1 MLRAVHLLDFIRGS
15 RASTEGRRGGKVNM
29 SKSRRTTAEGRAQ
42 AERGEPLARAPLRWG
57 LALNLTMAL
66 VLGLGLGFLQANAGQ
81 LAVPIPPLAL
91 ALAGAGVMGLLAGLT
106 ARLILRGW
114 TGTLKF
120 LLSLLTLLVWM
131 AVAEATYD
139 VWVRLH
145 PFEYL
150 ARANNW
156 VEMGQLAIGCL
167 SIIAINLIGR
177 RTRERASLQWIW
189 RSGDRAP
196 AATVARASLK
206 WGLGLNLAVAV
217 VLGLGLGFLQ
227 ANASQLTVPVPPLAL
242 ALTGAGGMGLLFGL
256 TARLTLR
263 GWTEVL
269 KLLVVLLALLI
280 WISVAEATYAV
291 WTGLRP
297 LEYLARADNWVEM
310 GQLTIGCL
318 GAIVGG
324 LARRGTGLAEVP
336 LAPQRGRGIAA
347 PVRRARRRRQ
357 PAATANGLLSQ
368 RTASQPRQAARVRQ
382 RWALLL
388 PQLRLPTRTRR
399 RPLPVRKSSGVKVI
413 AKAEDRCP
421 YCLDV
426 IKKDDPR
433 GVVVCEICETPHHAD
448 CWEAGGKC
456 QVPHLIT

>member
-15 RASTEGRRGGKVNM
+15 RASTERRRGGRVNM
-29 SKSRRTTAEGRAQ
+29 SRSRRKAAGGHAEAEG
-42 AERGEPLARAPLRWG
+42 GPLARAPLRWG

-81 LAVPIPPLAL
+81 LAVPIPSVAL

-114 TGTLKF
+114 TGVLKF
-120 LLSLLTLLVWM
+120 LLVAVTLLVWM
-131 AVAEATYD
+131 AVAEATYA
-139 VWVRLH
+139 VWTGLRPL
-145 PFEYL
+145 EYL
-150 ARANNW
+150 AGADNW

-177 RTRERASLQWIW
+177 RTQEVAPLQWVW

-196 AATVARASLK
+196 TATVARAPLK
-206 WGLGLNLAVAV
+206 WALGLNLAVAL

-227 ANASQLTVPVPPLAL
+227 ANVSQLTVPVPPLAL
-242 ALTGAGGMGLLFGL
+242 ALTGAGVMGLLFGL
-256 TARLTLR
+256 TAHLTLR
-263 GWTEVL
+263 GRTEAL
-269 KLLVVLLALLI
+269 KLLVVLLALLV
-280 WISVAEATYAV
+280 WMTVAEATYAV

-297 LEYLARADNWVEM
+297 LEYLAGADNWIEM
-310 GQLTIGCL
+310 GQLAIGCL

-324 LARRGTGLAEVP
+324 LARRRTSPAEGA
-336 LAPQRGRGIAA
+336 LAPQRRRETAA
-347 PVRRARRRRQ
+347 PVRRTRRRRQ
-357 PAATANGLLSQ
+357 PTATPQRAASQ
-368 RTASQPRQAARVRQ
+368 RRPAARVRE
-382 RWALLL
+382 RRVLSL

-399 RPLPVRKSSGVKVI
+399 RPLPVRKSSGLKVI

-426 IKKDDPR
+426 IKKNDPR
-433 GVVVCEICETPHHAD
+433 GVVFCEICETPHHAD

>member
-1 MLRAVHLLDFIRGS
+1 MLEAAHLLDFIRGS
-15 RASTEGRRGGKVNM
+15 RASKGRRGGRVNM
-29 SKSRRTTAEGRAQ
+29 SRSRRTA
-42 AERGEPLARAPLRWG
+42 AERRAEAGGGPLAKTPLRWG

-81 LAVPIPPLAL
+81 LAVPVPPLAL

-114 TGTLKF
+114 MWTLKF
-120 LLSLLTLLVWM
+120 LLVAVTLLAWM
-131 AVAEATYD
+131 AVTEATYA
-139 VWVRLH
+139 VWVGLR

-150 ARANNW
+150 SEADNW

-167 SIIAINLIGR
+167 SVIAVNLAGL
-177 RTRERASLQWIW
+177 RTRERAPLQWIW
-189 RSGDRAP
+189 KSGDRAP
-196 AATVARASLK
+196 APTVARASLK
-206 WGLGLNLAVAV
+206 WGLVLHLAVAV
-217 VLGLGLGFLQ
+217 ILGLGLGLLQ

-242 ALTGAGGMGLLFGL
+242 ALAGAGVMGFLFGL

-263 GWTEVL
+263 GRTETL
-269 KLLVVLLALLI
+269 KLLVVLLALLA
-280 WISVAEATYAV
+280 WLAVAEATYAV

-297 LEYLARADNWVEM
+297 LEYLAGADNWVEM
-310 GQLTIGCL
+310 GQLAIGCL

-324 LARRGTGLAEVP
+324 LARRSISPAEVA
-336 LAPQRGRGIAA
+336 LAPQRVQETAT
-347 PVRRARRRRQ
+347 PVRSARRQRQ
-357 PAATANGLLSQ
+357 SA
-368 RTASQPRQAARVRQ
+368 ASQPRQAARVRQ
-382 RWALLL
+382 RRALSL
-388 PQLRLPTRTRR
+388 PHLGLPTRIRR
-399 RPLPVRKSSGVKVI
+399 RPLPVRKSSEVRVI

-426 IKKDDPR
+426 IEKNDPR
-433 GVVVCEICETPHHAD
+433 GVVVCEICGAPHHAD

>member
-1 MLRAVHLLDFIRGS
+1 MLRAAHLLDFIRGS
-15 RASTEGRRGGKVNM
+15 RASAEGRRGGRVNM
-29 SKSRRTTAEGRAQ
+29 SRSRRTAAEGRA
-42 AERGEPLARAPLRWG
+42 EGGPLARAPLRWG

-81 LAVPIPPLAL
+81 LAVPVPPLAL

-114 TGTLKF
+114 TGALKF
-120 LLSLLTLLVWM
+120 LLSLLTLLAWM
-131 AVAEATYD
+131 AVAEATYA
-139 VWVRLH
+139 VWVGLR

-150 ARANNW
+150 AGSDNW

-167 SIIAINLIGR
+167 SIMAVNLAGR
-177 RTRERASLQWIW
+177 RTRERAPLQWIW

-196 AATVARASLK
+196 APTVARASLK

-217 VLGLGLGFLQ
+217 GLGLGLGFLQ
-227 ANASQLTVPVPPLAL
+227 ANAGQLTVSVPPLAL
-242 ALTGAGGMGLLFGL
+242 ALTGAGVMGLLFGL

-263 GWTEVL
+263 GRTETL
-269 KLLVVLLALLI
+269 KLLVVLLALLV
-280 WISVAEATYAV
+280 WLAMAEATYAV

-310 GQLTIGCL
+310 GQLAIGCL
-318 GAIVGG
+318 SAIVGG
-324 LARRGTGLAEVP
+324 LARRRASPAEVA
-336 LAPQRGRGIAA
+336 LASQRARGTAA
-347 PVRRARRRRQ
+347 PARRAPRRRRQ
-357 PAATANGLLSQ
+357 PAATSQ
-368 RTASQPRQAARVRQ
+368 RTAGRPRQAARVRQ
-382 RWALLL
+382 RRALSL

-399 RPLPVRKSSGVKVI
+399 RPLPVRRSSGVRVI
-413 AKAEDRCP
+413 AKAEERCP
-421 YCLDV
+421 YCLDM
-426 IKKDDPR
+426 IEKNDPR
-433 GVVVCEICETPHHAD
+433 GVVVCEICGTPHHAD

>member
-1 MLRAVHLLDFIRGS
+1 MS
-15 RASTEGRRGGKVNM
+15 R
-29 SKSRRTTAEGRAQ
+29 SRRKAAGGHAEAEG
-42 AERGEPLARAPLRWG
+42 GPLARAPLKWG

-81 LAVPIPPLAL
+81 LAVPIPSVAL

-114 TGTLKF
+114 TGVLKF
-120 LLSLLTLLVWM
+120 LLVAVTLLVWM
-131 AVAEATYD
+131 AVAEATYA
-139 VWVRLH
+139 VWTGLRPL
-145 PFEYL
+145 EYL
-150 ARANNW
+150 AGADNW

-177 RTRERASLQWIW
+177 RTQEVAPLQWVW
-189 RSGDRAP
+189 RSGDRTP
-196 AATVARASLK
+196 TATVARAPLK
-206 WGLGLNLAVAV
+206 WALGLSLAVAV

-227 ANASQLTVPVPPLAL
+227 ANVSQLTVPVPPLAL
-242 ALTGAGGMGLLFGL
+242 ALTGAGVMGLLFGL
-256 TARLTLR
+256 TAHLTLR
-263 GWTEVL
+263 GRTEAL
-269 KLLVVLLALLI
+269 KLLVVLLALLV
-280 WISVAEATYAV
+280 WMTVAEATYAV

-297 LEYLARADNWVEM
+297 LEYLAGADNWIEM
-310 GQLTIGCL
+310 GQLAIGCL

-324 LARRGTGLAEVP
+324 LARRRTSPAEVA
-336 LAPQRGRGIAA
+336 LAPQQVRETAA
-347 PVRRARRRRQ
+347 PVRRTRRRRQ
-357 PAATANGLLSQ
+357 PTATSQ
-368 RTASQPRQAARVRQ
+368 RTASQRRPAARVRE
-382 RWALLL
+382 RRVLSL

-399 RPLPVRKSSGVKVI
+399 RPLPVRKSSGLKVI

-426 IKKDDPR
+426 IKKNDPR
-433 GVVVCEICETPHHAD
+433 GVVFCEICETPHHAD